1 MKITYMLW
9 NQSSVESEIPIGQA
23 WKWILH
29 LEHEIEI
36 HVIFKNLKQKI
47 LDSKLTLLNL
57 HIDQQCSTNEFL
69 NLACESYEKSVICDE
84 FMPVSRIISTHT
96 ENYSVLHCLDF

>member
-9 NQSSVESEIPIGQA
+9 NQSCVDSEIPKRQA

-36 HVIFKNLKQKI
+36 YSIFKNLKQKI
-47 LDSKLTLLNL
+47 DHENL
-57 HIDQQCSTNEFL
+57 ALVNLQIDQQCSSDDFL
-69 NLACESYEKSVICDE
+69 KIALESFKEPVTYDD
-84 FMPVSRIISTHT
+84 FMPVARVIFTHT
-96 ENYSVLHCLDF
+96 ETDLILN

>member
-9 NQSSVESEIPIGQA
+9 NQSGVDSEIPKGQA

-36 HVIFKNLKQKI
+36 NLIFKNLKQKI
-47 LDSKLTLLNL
+47 VDENL
-57 HIDQQCSTNEFL
+57 VIVNLQIDQQCSSDDFL
-69 NLACESYEKSVICDE
+69 NIALESFKEPVTYDD
-84 FMPVSRIISTHT
+84 FMPVARIISSHT
-96 ENYSVLHCLDF
+96 ETDLVFN

>member
-9 NQSSVESEIPIGQA
+9 NKSSAESEIPLGQA

-36 HVIFKNLKQKI
+36 HMIIKNLKQKI
-47 LDSKLTLLNL
+47 TESQITLLNL
-57 HIDQQCSTNEFL
+57 HIDQQCCTNKFL
-69 NLACESYEKSVICDE
+69 KLACESYEESVMCDE
-84 FMPVSRIISTHT
+84 FMPVARIISTHT
-96 ENYSVLHCLDF
+96 ESYPVLH